1 MSLAK
6 LEKSKSMKGLP
17 GIGGK
22 RKQEPLPSL
31 GQQPQRVQGMV
42 DDALARLTQ
51 ELQDEQLAK
60 KVLKLKEK
68 FPDGTIPELIVMEWL
83 DRRGFEYRFQMWV
96 LGGRVLKG
104 GQVLDFAVDLGIRTL
119 ILEVQGRYW
128 HTRPGKMEIDEGQK
142 LALLGLEIFGKRV
155 GAVVEVWDTRLLDK
169 KQKDRVMNLAIAGVE
184 VGI

>member
-6 LEKSKSMKGLP
+6 LEKPKSMKGLP

-31 GQQPQRVQGMV
+31 GEQPQRVQGMV
-42 DDALARLTQ
+42 DDALSRLAQ
-51 ELQDEQLAK
+51 ELEDEQLAK
-60 KVLKLKEK
+60 KILKLKEK

-83 DRRGFEYRFQMWV
+83 DRRGYEYRFQAWV

-104 GQVLDFAVDLGIRTL
+104 GQVLDFAVDVGLHAI

-128 HTRPGKMEIDEGQK
+128 HTRPGKLEIDDGQK
-142 LALLGLEIFGKRV
+142 LALLGIQIFGKDV
-155 GAVVEVWDTRLLDK
+155 GAVIEVWDTRLLDK
-169 KQKDRVMNLAIAGVE
+169 RQKDRVMNLALAGIE